1 MASNNA
7 VARVL
12 LAHGAG
18 AGSDSE
24 FMQQMATLLRQHS
37 FAVELLDFP
46 YMQQMQQSGKRRP
59 PDKMPIL
66 EQYFNQ
72 QIAHFSAEL
81 PLFIGGKSMGGRVA
95 THVADNLAVKGV
107 FCLGYPFHPPGKPE
121 KLRTEHLATFEK
133 PCLILQGEKDTFGKR
148 EEVEGYTLSK
158 RIQLQFFPEGDHSL
172 KPPKRTGATQNDYMC
187 QAASDIAQFI
197 QGLL

>member
-1 MASNNA
+1 MVLNNP

-18 AGSDSE
+18 AGSDSD
-24 FMQQMATLLRQHS
+24 FMQQIATLLRQHS
-37 FAVELLDFP
+37 LAVESIDFP
-46 YMQQMQQSGKRRP
+46 YMQQMQQTGKRRP
-59 PDKMPIL
+59 PDRMPIL

-72 QIAHFSAEL
+72 QIAHFSSDL

-95 THVADNLAVKGV
+95 THVADNIAVKGV

-121 KLRTEHLATFEK
+121 KLRTQHLATFEK

-148 EEVEGYTLSK
+148 DEVERYALSNS
-158 RIQLQFFPEGDHSL
+158 IQLQFFAEADHSL
-172 KPPKRTGATQNDYMC
+172 KPPKRTGFTQHDYMR
-187 QAASDIAQFI
+187 QAANNIAQFI
-197 QGLL
+197 QGLV